1 MEVHIEHIDNVTLL
15 KFSGKIDAFSAPPI
29 TERIHTQ
36 ISYGYVK
43 LVADFSA
50 VDYTCS
56 AGLRMLLRLVK
67 ETRERN
73 GDIRLAAA
81 QPEVRKVLDLS
92 GFSTIM
98 RIFDDIDSALVS
110 FASKS

>member
-36 ISYGYVK
+36 ISNGNVK

-67 ETRERN
+67 ETREQN
-73 GDIRLAAA
+73 GDIRLAAI
-81 QPEVRKVLDLS
+81 QPDVLKVLDMS
-92 GFSTIM
+92 GFSGILK
-98 RIFDDIDSALVS
+98 IFDTIESAL
-110 FASKS
+110 KSYL

>member
-1 MEVHIEHIDNVTLL
+1 MEVHIEHIDDVTLL

-29 TERIHTQ
+29 TERIHAQ
-36 ISYGYVK
+36 ISSGRVK

-81 QPEVRKVLDLS
+81 QPDVQSVLDLS
-92 GFSTIM
+92 GFSNILMIYDTV
-98 RIFDDIDSALVS
+98 DAALAS
-110 FASKS
+110 FAS